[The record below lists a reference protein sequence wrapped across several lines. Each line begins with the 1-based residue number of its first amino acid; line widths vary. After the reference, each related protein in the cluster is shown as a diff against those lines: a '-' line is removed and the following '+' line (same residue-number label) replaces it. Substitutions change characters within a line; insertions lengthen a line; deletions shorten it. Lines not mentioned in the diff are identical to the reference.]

1 MPILF
6 NPGKKKGIF
15 MIPSGGTKSPTPPVV
30 PFSSTK
36 SLEFDGIDDYVD
48 CGDSDDFSFT
58 DGAGTDTAFSIS
70 MWVYPTSNTGF
81 PGFFDKTTGSGIEY
95 GAYHWSTGMD
105 FVLFD
110 GNTSNRI
117 ARRYGSA
124 LALNT
129 WQHLCFT
136 YDGTESSSGMKIYL
150 DGSVLTTGTNDAG
163 VYAGM
168 TNTDSPFIIGE
179 YFSTKEF
186 IGNIDE
192 VAVWK
197 NKELS
202 AEEVSDIFND
212 GVPTDLTSL
221 SPISWYRMGENSTF
235 KSPQILMPEQ
245 SNKDKVSNYSMN
257 FDGLNDTINCGNV
270 TALNGLSGGSWS
282 FWLNS
287 NETSTQG
294 ILNQWGSGADA
305 LIYSFIIMSSGRLDI
320 YFDGGAKYRV
330 SGNTVINALNT
341 GEWFNLVIVF
351 DGTLPNNSDETGR
364 LKVYINGTLL
374 SDGFSFVTGPTAM
387 PSTTSDLILGTYPS
401 GTFWEGEIDEVAIW
415 NNSLTQSEVTEIYNS
430 GTPNDLAT
438 HSGAAAL
445 VNWWRMGEEAIFNST
460 NWLLPNKAQDV
471 FSRYSLAFDGVNDYI
486 ECGDVLHNDGQT
498 PMTVSAWVK
507 ITTAAGHTNSAPLAN
522 KKKVRMGPTYIMN
535 GWAVNFLTSG
545 AQTNKL
551 HFELTGDGTIAT
563 GRLSKKALTLS
574 FTDGLWHNIVVT
586 YDGSENAAGVKF
598 YIDGTEDTNTQTLQ
612 DTFSGT
618 LPNDPTVDF
627 QIGKVPKY
635 GGTNY
640 MDGNIDELAIF
651 NSVKAIGDIWDGSGK
666 PTDLTGQS
674 GLVSWWR
681 MGEDATFSTNWTV
694 PDQIGS
700 NNGTSANM
708 TNDDLTG
715 DAPGVS
721 GNGTSANMTIED
733 RVGDAPDSSNNALS
747 YNMDAADIV
756 EEAP

>member
-1 MPILF
+1 MSII
-6 NPGKKKGIF
+6 GIGTK
-15 MIPSGGTKSPTPPVV
+15 IVDLRRGIGSGSGGGGAA
-30 PFSSTK
+30 FSTK
-36 SLEFDGIDDYVD
+36 SLDFDGVDDYVATGNTFSD
-48 CGDSDDFSFT
+48 LDGGTTMTLSVWVKPITGNTFYMIAHNPRDIIAQNSQFLLFFYSGFLELSLSTRSQFVRADSSAINMDAWNHILCCVDLNNTTEAKIYINGEDETTSDNLSSFN
-58 DGAGTDTAFSIS
+58 AFE
-70 MWVYPTSNTGF
+70 VA
-81 PGFFDKTTGSGIEY
+81 SGI
-95 GAYHWSTGMD
+95 M
-105 FVLFD
+105 
-110 GNTSNRI
+110 RI
-117 ARRYGSA
+117 AEEQTG
-124 LALNT
+124 
-129 WQHLCFT
+129 
-136 YDGTESSSGMKIYL
+136 YL
-150 DGSVLTTGTNDAG
+150 T
-163 VYAGM
+163 
-168 TNTDSPFIIGE
+168 PFL
-179 YFSTKEF
+179 
-186 IGNIDE
+186 GNIDE
-192 VAVWK
+192 FSIWDTDQRANVA
-197 NKELS
+197 E
-202 AEEVSDIFND
+202 IFNGGIPD
-212 GVPTDLTSL
+212 DLNNLATVPAPNL
-221 SPISWYRMGENSTF
+221 WYRMGENSTF
-235 KSPQILMPEQ
+235 KTPQILMPENT
-245 SNKDKVSNYSMN
+245 NKDKVSNYSMN

-681 MGEDATFSTNWTV
+681 MGEDATFSTNWTI
-694 PDQIGS
+694 PDNGS
-700 NNGTSANM
+700 GGNNGTSANM